1 MRTAKRILK
10 LCETNRGFYIKAGQ
24 FIASMQHVPK
34 EFVQTLSVLQDKV
47 WFMAPITLGIY
58 VLQSYRLVLL
68 RNDHLR
74 QNLLCLT
81 GELLAIQVN
90 GAGFPGGVWEKC

>member
-1 MRTAKRILK
+1 
-10 LCETNRGFYIKAGQ
+10 
-24 FIASMQHVPK
+24 
-34 EFVQTLSVLQDKV
+34 
-47 WFMAPITLGIY
+47 MAPKRLGIY
-58 VLQSYRLVLL
+58 VLQSYRLVALQ
-68 RNDHLR
+68 NDHLQ